1 MFTSFFSNSKSNA
14 KENYSSSPSSSFVNV
29 DAADTLSHSTSTMPP
44 LSVKVTPKHNII
56 GSESTFSFTEFCVT
70 VKAMELP
77 VEEEDENTRAA
88 VDIVVALD
96 ISGSMAGQKLELC
109 KETLSLLL
117 RELSSKDRFGL
128 VVFGSNARLEIPA
141 RKLTKENKEAALAKI
156 KSLGTAG
163 MTNLSGGLGLAAQE
177 LHQVENPHDVRTIFL
192 LTDGHTNQGII
203 SKDGVVSLAKSLLRA
218 QTGEKTNNISIQC
231 FGYGLDHNSDMLGDV
246 AQATEGGS
254 YYFVN
259 SDTDI
264 SAAFGEALGG
274 ILSVLAQNTVVK
286 IDIPEEAKALG
297 VSILDVKHDKAEK
310 QSDGS
315 FTVPLGDFY
324 EGESRDVVIKTTL
337 SKTRKSSLKEEDE
350 TSYPHIAVSLK
361 YLDTINKKL
370 VNSPSILGSIM
381 RPEGTFVSKVNVHVA
396 LQCIRVRATNII
408 NEARSIAETS
418 RQYGGNLQE
427 ARTKIN
433 AFIQEVQKE
442 AEKLEALSDLFIIQL
457 LAELNGILGGLSS
470 INEYAT
476 RGAKVMKSSAMQ
488 YEAQRCAQASVDV
501 PNMYRSKK
509 RASMMS
515 KMSKR

>member
-1 MFTSFFSNSKSNA
+1 MT
-14 KENYSSSPSSSFVNV
+14 
-29 DAADTLSHSTSTMPP
+29 
-44 LSVKVTPKHNII
+44 
-56 GSESTFSFTEFCVT
+56 
-70 VKAMELP
+70 
-77 VEEEDENTRAA
+77 
-88 VDIVVALD
+88 
-96 ISGSMAGQKLELC
+96 GQKLELY

-128 VVFGSNARLEIPA
+128 VVFGSNARLEIPP
-141 RKLTKENKEAALAKI
+141 RKLTKANKEAALAKI
-156 KSLGTAG
+156 KSLGAG
-163 MTNLSGGLGLAAQE
+163 GSTNLSGGLGLAAQE

-192 LTDGHTNQGII
+192 LTDGHANQGI
-203 SKDGVVSLAKSLLRA
+203 SSRDGVVSLAKSLLRA
-218 QTGEKTNNISIQC
+218 QTGEKTNNISIHC

-324 EGESRDVVIKTTL
+324 EDESRDVVIKTTL
-337 SKTRKSSLKEEDE
+337 SKSRKSSLKEEDE
-350 TSYPHIAVSLK
+350 TELHLPHIPHVPHIAVSLK

-396 LQCIRVRATNII
+396 LQCIRVRATNTI

-433 AFIQEVQKE
+433 DFIQEVKKE

-457 LAELNGILGGLSS
+457 LAELNGILEGLSS
-470 INEYAT
+470 ISEYET

-501 PNMYRSKK
+501 DVPNMYRTKK

-515 KMSKR
+515 KMSQR

>member
-1 MFTSFFSNSKSNA
+1 
-14 KENYSSSPSSSFVNV
+14 
-29 DAADTLSHSTSTMPP
+29 
-44 LSVKVTPKHNII
+44 
-56 GSESTFSFTEFCVT
+56 
-70 VKAMELP
+70 
-77 VEEEDENTRAA
+77 
-88 VDIVVALD
+88 
-96 ISGSMAGQKLELC
+96 
-109 KETLSLLL
+109 
-117 RELSSKDRFGL
+117 
-128 VVFGSNARLEIPA
+128 
-141 RKLTKENKEAALAKI
+141 
-156 KSLGTAG
+156 
-163 MTNLSGGLGLAAQE
+163 
-177 LHQVENPHDVRTIFL
+177 
-192 LTDGHTNQGII
+192 
-203 SKDGVVSLAKSLLRA
+203 
-218 QTGEKTNNISIQC
+218 
-231 FGYGLDHNSDMLGDV
+231 MLGDV

-442 AEKLEALSDLFIIQL
+442 AEILEVLSDLFIIQL